1 MLLYIIDTEEHTM
14 SQAQI
19 ALQHLQAA
27 LAALQASPQTFA
39 VDVTVNNLIAIIE
52 DAEACVAEAAG

>member
-1 MLLYIIDTEEHTM
+1 M

-27 LAALQASPQTFA
+27 LVALQAAPQTFA
-39 VDVTVNNLIAIIE
+39 VDVTINNLIAIIE
-52 DAEACVAEAAG
+52 DAQTCVEEG

>member
-1 MLLYIIDTEEHTM
+1 M

-27 LAALQASPQTFA
+27 LAALQAAPQTFA
-39 VDVTVNNLIAIIE
+39 VDVTVCNLIAIIE

>member
-1 MLLYIIDTEEHTM
+1 M